1 MNDDDEVLARRRR
14 KLEQLE
20 VNYDHQ
26 RHQLARQQ
34 ETLDQARL
42 TLRRKSEEALGWAN
56 HGMTGQHANHFLQ
69 ASQDT
74 QQEFQRHMQATLSEL
89 DIQKQ
94 QLKHNFNRNYDEASQ
109 RKQD

>member
-1 MNDDDEVLARRRR
+1 MNDDDEALARRR

-34 ETLDQARL
+34 ETLHQARL
-42 TLRRKSEEALGWAN
+42 TLRRKSDEALGWAN

-69 ASQDT
+69 ASLDT
-74 QQEFQRHMQATLSEL
+74 QQEFQRHMQATLNDL
-89 DIQKQ
+89 DLQAQ
-94 QLKHNFNRNYDEASQ
+94 QLKHDFNRDYDEASR